1 MKKGDYRIILTVIL
15 SLCFLLINKNYINAE
30 SEDWTVSLSEIG
42 SGWGYVL
49 NNGSNYTKD
58 TFIQFFNLKNKNT
71 GKTLPVFCIQNG
83 VGTEEGLT
91 YAGKNSTDYYSGLSE
106 DVKRRINYAGNWYY
120 TYHNGKS
127 DSTESRVGTQYY
139 IWSIIN
145 PVALPIITTDPG
157 YINWSIAET
166 LSENKELFKKSK
178 AKYEEVKNYVDQKMA
193 GSNDLNFKNQ
203 LDSVIELRPGQTREF
218 TDYNNVLSTEE
229 YKVDTSSLPAG
240 VNAYKNGNKLV
251 ISVDKN
257 FKGVFDG
264 TVNII
269 TNHPKLVEDGN
280 QFYVFSSSKYMDL
293 TWWKNHE
300 AQQMFYP
307 GKVQNPDN
315 KSLKLK
321 VITGKIALKK
331 LDGETGVV
339 AQGDAVLK
347 GAVYAIY
354 NSTGNEIA
362 RLTIG
367 DDLTAK
373 TDYLPLGTYT
383 IKEVGAPTGYN
394 LSNETY
400 TVTITAD
407 NLNPVVQVKDNVIKG
422 NLEILKKL
430 ESTDYDSE
438 INLSGAQFK
447 ITLKSDTT
455 KVYYTNESG
464 LDGICRVDNLPYG
477 QYIVEE
483 VTVPNSAFKVDNFE
497 ITISEDSRTYERT
510 IVDKSKKMKIAV
522 EKILLPEVVGK
533 TDAKVSGA
541 YFTVYTD
548 EAATVPYKDKNG
560 SVVVIGPT
568 NKDGYA
574 VSKTMRTGSYYLKET
589 TFPEGINPD
598 AMVLGENVTYKE
610 KIYKAVE
617 DNTNQ
622 TDETLTLTID
632 GIVNVPKMGSL
643 DVIKYNNDPD
653 STEEVASKGAILGL
667 ALKSNPDEILYK
679 ATIDENGHA
688 EFINEDLKVLGY
700 KYTIPYGEYVLTE
713 VKESKPEEHTSF
725 YIQAE
730 EVNIVEEEQKEYR
743 ILSDEPVPAWLKV
756 VKKDKV
762 TGNEISLEGAKF
774 KIWDVTNKKW
784 VEQMITPSGEYISE
798 FETNADGYFYT
809 PQKLQPGKYV
819 LYETQA
825 PKGYYLEESL
835 RVPEDEKDLGNA
847 KVSGEEFEVNKVTTG
862 VKDETTY
869 PKDGIKTGDLVLEK
883 EIKDQPLM
891 GKIEIKKTGEKL
903 TGATTTEG
911 VYKTEDEK
919 EVKLERYIPNY
930 TQVGLEGTKYEIV
943 ATKDIKSPDGK
954 AIYVHE
960 GEVVDRIT
968 TGKDGIATTKDLY
981 LGEYEIKEVE
991 TPRGYLKDENIPNV
1005 IVENDN
1011 QYVES
1016 ATIKKELTDVRQKLE
1031 LTFKKTFEQIKYSTQ
1046 EEPKIKAVFGIYTK
1060 NAIMSYDNKNVV
1072 IPANK
1077 LVDIIEVTKDDNVT
1091 STIDLP
1097 EGTYYAK
1104 ELYVTYPYTLDTN
1117 LQEFTL
1123 KYNGNNKQEFVI
1135 EKGKDVVNKTETTS
1149 LTLIKLSSTTIGNVV
1164 LNGDK
1169 LDKTNLDQEIQKI
1182 ISDLKG
1188 KTEEEIRNYFKEKNI
1203 KAVGGAKYR
1212 LYTDEACT
1220 KELLVKNELTG
1231 KFEAVE
1237 LVTDETGII
1246 KLENLPLGEYW
1257 IKEIE
1262 APQGYELSKDAIKVT
1277 LDVANKNSIV
1287 YQALIEETVKSAFIT
1302 KTDIFTGEVVP
1313 NCTFE
1318 IKDEDGNTLLYS
1330 KTDEKGDAYIPVDLF
1345 EDGKTYTYTEIE
1357 APEIYKLNEE
1367 PHEFTAKFDKDGN
1380 WAVEKIKVENVR
1392 KESRV
1397 ELTKL
1402 DMVDSTP
1409 IPNCKFELKSLETDF
1424 KVEGVTDENGVYVF
1438 EDIPYGKYTYTE
1450 LEAPEEYLIDTTPHE
1465 ITIDAEDIKIVVK
1478 DERAPETGDIAVAS
1492 MTALAIA
1499 SVCGIVITL
1508 KKKYVKQ

>member
-1 MKKGDYRIILTVIL
+1 MKKRILLMIIFLSIIFNIGTIVNADSSIQFREGNYVKPNVYIRKVLGTQRDYMQIRMIQNVATGQHAYCVQPFIKIKPNVDYNHTSGMENANNVMPGIDWNRVVLISHYGYGYGSHTQTYWYGVTQYMIWKVVHPGIQL
-15 SLCFLLINKNYINAE
+15 WFADSLADAKNGVLNDSKYDAEQAEINALVDNHLKTPSFNINE
-30 SEDWTVSLSEIG
+30 NLVIG
-42 SGWGYVL
+42 RTYS
-49 NNGSNYTKD
+49 
-58 TFIQFFNLKNKNT
+58 FNDN
-71 GKTLPVFCIQNG
+71 
-83 VGTEEGLT
+83 
-91 YAGKNSTDYYSGLSE
+91 
-106 DVKRRINYAGNWYY
+106 
-120 TYHNGKS
+120 
-127 DSTESRVGTQYY
+127 
-139 IWSIIN
+139 
-145 PVALPIITTDPG
+145 
-157 YINWSIAET
+157 
-166 LSENKELFKKSK
+166 
-178 AKYEEVKNYVDQKMA
+178 
-193 GSNDLNFKNQ
+193 
-203 LDSVIELRPGQTREF
+203 
-218 TDYNNVLSTEE
+218 NNVLSGFDVVGQTNCQAWKDGNTL
-229 YKVDTSSLPAG
+229 YITPTAVGIVSVDLQKGSDNVNLFFRDDAQNVIYAGDSAVKANVTAKSVGGKINLSKVDS
-240 VNAYKNGNKLV
+240 
-251 ISVDKN
+251 
-257 FKGVFDG
+257 
-264 TVNII
+264 
-269 TNHPKLVEDGN
+269 
-280 QFYVFSSSKYMDL
+280 
-293 TWWKNHE
+293 
-300 AQQMFYP
+300 
-307 GKVQNPDN
+307 
-315 KSLKLK
+315 
-321 VITGKIALKK
+321 
-331 LDGETGVV
+331 ETGAV
-339 AQGDAVLK
+339 AQGDAILK
-347 GAVYAIY
+347 GAVYAVY
-354 NSTGNEIA
+354 NSVGNEIA

-373 TDYLPLGTYT
+373 TDYLDLGTYT
-383 IKEVGAPTGYN
+383 IKEVGAPNGYN

-598 AMVLGENVTYKE
+598 AMVPGENVTYKE

-725 YIQAE
+725 YIQAD

-835 RVPEDEKDLGNA
+835 RVPEDEKDLENV

-930 TQVGLEGTKYEIV
+930 TQVGLEGTTYEIV

-1104 ELYVTYPYTLDTN
+1104 ELYVTYPYTLDTDS
-1117 LQEFTL
+1117 QEFTL

-1231 KFEAVE
+1231 KFEAAE
-1237 LVTDETGII
+1237 IVTDETGII

-1262 APQGYELSKDAIKVT
+1262 APQGYELSKDTIKVT
-1277 LDVANKNSIV
+1277 LDVSNKNAMV
-1287 YQALIEETVKSAFIT
+1287 YQALIEDTVKSVFIT

-1357 APEIYKLNEE
+1357 DPEI
-1367 PHEFTAKFDKDGN
+1367 
-1380 WAVEKIKVENVR
+1380 
-1392 KESRV
+1392 
-1397 ELTKL
+1397 
-1402 DMVDSTP
+1402 
-1409 IPNCKFELKSLETDF
+1409 
-1424 KVEGVTDENGVYVF
+1424 
-1438 EDIPYGKYTYTE
+1438 
-1450 LEAPEEYLIDTTPHE
+1450 
-1465 ITIDAEDIKIVVK
+1465 
-1478 DERAPETGDIAVAS
+1478 
-1492 MTALAIA
+1492 
-1499 SVCGIVITL
+1499 
-1508 KKKYVKQ
+1508 